1 MVIEILP
8 STVSNGHYTATFMHQ
23 AEFVASIN
31 DAPHDVATE
40 WAEIMKD
47 LHGGQPEIKRLG
59 ICFYCSGTR
68 HDGTFC
74 LDCDRVFTR

>member
-8 STVSNGHYTATFMHQ
+8 STISNGHFTATFIRESNQ
-23 AEFVASIN
+23 VASIN
-31 DAPHDVATE
+31 DVPHDVATQ

-47 LHGGQPEIKRLG
+47 LHGGQPEIKRLD
-59 ICFYCSGTR
+59 ICFYCSGSR
-68 HDGTFC
+68 LEGVYC